1 MRPAMAPALD
11 LHRDD
16 DHDSRMSDGDM
27 ARIAKLVYQ
36 VAGIVLDEKRKA
48 LVVGRLAKRL
58 RALKMDTYKE
68 YVRFVGE
75 DPKGAEVQH
84 LINAITT
91 NKTSFFREPHHFAHV
106 RDRLQ
111 ELKLAGQKRPELRRA
126 YIWSAACSTGEE
138 PYSLAMTVAE
148 TIGDE
153 LSSWDI
159 KILATDIDSEVLAF
173 ARKGS
178 YGPEKTRGLPARCR
192 PFFRQTRAA
201 DGTPTLTLRDE
212 VRRLVTFDRLNL
224 MDDTWPISEQ
234 FDHLFCR
241 NVTIYFDRETQAKL
255 YPKLLAR
262 LRPDGFFYAG
272 HSENLAWYSDLRISG
287 LTIYVP
293 TNAAARGKRPAPEAR
308 NATPARVASVTG
320 KTHGEQKRAWGAE
333 LPEKALIAGDVI
345 AADAPTVLKTTLGS
359 CIAVCLYDPVS
370 KVGGMNH
377 FMLPSQGDEA
387 GRCNRFGVHAMETLI
402 NQLLQLGAQR
412 RDLVAKIAGASR
424 LMEVS
429 FGQGSVSQRNIE
441 FIEQFMQ
448 LEGFPVVGKKVGGD
462 RPLEVRFRTDT
473 GEAIVRAIDSSAASR
488 IAKSDEA
495 YARELSRP
503 APENDDGVTL
513 FQ

>member
-1 MRPAMAPALD
+1 MRSAAAQTLD
-11 LHRDD
+11 LDN
-16 DHDSRMSDGDM
+16 DHESRMTDGDM
-27 ARIAKLVYQ
+27 ARVAKLVYQ

-58 RALKMDTYKE
+58 RALNMDSYKE

-75 DPKGAEVQH
+75 DPKGAEVQQ

-111 ELKLAGQKRPELRRA
+111 ELKVAAHKRPELRRA

-148 TIGDE
+148 TIGHE

-159 KILATDIDSEVLAF
+159 KILATDIDSEVLGF
-173 ARKGS
+173 AQRGA

-192 PFFRQTRAA
+192 PYFRPTRAA
-201 DGTPTLTLRDE
+201 DGTPTQTVRDE
-212 VRRLVTFDRLNL
+212 IKRLVTFDRLNL
-224 MDDTWPISEQ
+224 MDNAWPISEQ

-262 LRPDGFFYAG
+262 LRPDGYFYAG
-272 HSENLAWYSDLRISG
+272 HSENLAWYTDLRLSG

-293 TNAAARGKRPAPEAR
+293 SGSGPRLKQRPAEAAVS
-308 NATPARVASVTG
+308 NPGHAGTPG
-320 KTHGEQKRAWGAE
+320 KTHQQQKRAWGQE
-333 LPEKALIAGDVI
+333 LPEKSLIAGDVV
-345 AADAPTVLKTTLGS
+345 AAEEAMVLKTTLGS
-359 CIAVCLYDPVS
+359 CISVCLYDPV
-370 KVGGMNH
+370 KKMGGMNH
-377 FMLPSQGDEA
+377 FMLPSQGDES

-402 NQLLQLGAQR
+402 NQLLRLGSQR
-412 RDLVAKIAGASR
+412 RDLVAKVAGASR

-429 FGQGSVSQRNIE
+429 FGNGSVSQRNIE
-441 FIEQFMQ
+441 FIEQFLL
-448 LEGFPVVGKKVGGD
+448 LEGIPVVGKKLGGD
-462 RPLEVRFRTDT
+462 RALEVRFRTDT
-473 GEAIVRAIDSSAASR
+473 GDAIVRAIESSAASR
-488 IAKSDEA
+488 VAKSDEA

-503 APENDDGVTL
+503 EPDSDDGVTL

>member
-1 MRPAMAPALD
+1 MRPSAAPPLD
-11 LHRDD
+11 LHRDS

-27 ARIAKLVYQ
+27 ARVARLVYQ

-48 LVVGRLAKRL
+48 LVVGRLAKRV
-58 RALKMDTYKE
+58 RALKMSSYKE

-75 DPKGAEVQH
+75 DPKGAEVQQ

-106 RDRLQ
+106 RDRIQ

-153 LSSWDI
+153 IGSWDV
-159 KILATDIDSEVLAF
+159 KILATDIDSDVLAF
-173 ARKGS
+173 ARKGA

-192 PFFRQTRAA
+192 PFFRQARAE
-201 DGTPTLTLRDE
+201 DGTPTLTVRDE
-212 VRRLVTFDRLNL
+212 LKRLVAFERLNL

-262 LRPDGFFYAG
+262 LRPDGYFYAG
-272 HSENLAWYSDLRISG
+272 HSENLAWYPDLRLSG

-293 TNAAARGKRPAPEAR
+293 SGTTAREKRVRPDSSPVNAPRLVPAAKSHR
-308 NATPARVASVTG
+308 
-320 KTHGEQKRAWGAE
+320 EQKRAWGE
-333 LPEKALIAGDVI
+333 DLPEKSLIAGDVV
-345 AADAPTVLKTTLGS
+345 AAAEPTILKTTLGS
-359 CIAVCLYDPVS
+359 CIAVCLYDPIA

-387 GRCNRFGVHAMETLI
+387 GRCNRFGVHAMETLV
-402 NQLLQLGAQR
+402 NQLLRLGAQR
-412 RDLVAKIAGASR
+412 GDLVAKIAGASR
-424 LMEVS
+424 LMEVA
-429 FGQGSVSQRNIE
+429 FGRGSVSERNIE

-448 LEGFPVVGKKVGGD
+448 IEGFPVVGKKLGGD

-473 GEAIVRAIDSSAASR
+473 GEAIVRAIDASAASR

-495 YARELSRP
+495 YARELARP
-503 APENDDGVTL
+503 ALDNDDGVTL